1 MKAFAI
7 AAASLAIVA
16 MVALAEQDRFTLKS
30 PNGIAFSEFKG
41 YETWQAVAVS
51 QPDDGIKVILANPV
65 MLDAYKKSAP
75 ESVKSFPEGSA
86 VV

>member
-1 MKAFAI
+1 VKTKKMKAFAI

-41 YETWQAVAVS
+41 
-51 QPDDGIKVILANPV
+51 
-65 MLDAYKKSAP
+65 
-75 ESVKSFPEGSA
+75 
-86 VV
+86 